1 MRRATLGQELVEFLT
16 QSQAS
21 QRIFVGCL
29 ALLVHDWFLT
39 FGDEVAYI
47 WRSDWRI
54 PKILFLLNRYPVIAN
69 AVLQVT
75 YTMMISA
82 TNLSNCE
89 MLLKAIISMKF
100 AGIIVSEV
108 ILFLKVLSLYRNSHA
123 VYATLGL
130 FASFCMISAVI
141 VIIIWADSVRWTST
155 PLHLFQ
161 GCIPQAS
168 MAIIAD
174 VWIMVVW
181 EILIVGMAIY
191 KSYRTWRESTSSLF
205 GVLYKDGIHYFGL
218 ALASSVANLAL
229 SLAIVSHI
237 PASSPY
243 YTEFMFPLP

>member
-1 MRRATLGQELVEFLT
+1 MN
-16 QSQAS
+16 SQALIASLGFS
-21 QRIFVGCL
+21 Q
-29 ALLVHDWFLT
+29 VHDWLLT
-39 FGDEVAYI
+39 FGDEIAHI
-47 WRSDWRI
+47 WHSNWRI
-54 PKILFLLNRYPVIAN
+54 PKTLFLLNRYPVIAN

-75 YTMMISA
+75 YTMVIS
-82 TNLSNCE
+82 SNNPSSCE

-141 VIIIWADSVRWTST
+141 VIIIWADSVAWSSI

-161 GCIPQAS
+161 GCIPKAS

-181 EILIVGMAIY
+181 EILIVGMAVY
-191 KSYRTWRESTSSLF
+191 KSYQTWRDTPSSLF
-205 GVLYKDGIHYFGL
+205 GVLCRDGIHYFVL
-218 ALASSVANLAL
+218 ALGNPHSRTFDS
-229 SLAIVSHI
+229 
-237 PASSPY
+237 
-243 YTEFMFPLP
+243 